1 LTTNEI
7 FSDGINMALPL
18 CFQRRIHVVR
28 RCFLAF
34 LLALLP
40 AAALAQ
46 TAGKAVA
53 LKGTDFFR
61 TTLWSPQLFDSK
73 NFSFEFWFNA
83 ESPGVLVSE
92 TDTANV
98 AFWEIAFAE
107 IFAGGVI
114 KAGAPNVPTMTV
126 GTVSFGTWNHL
137 AVVYNQTNQ
146 TLYAYLNGALANT
159 SVGDRRIPSDNQRQA
174 VYPFG
179 RGGPGN
185 LGGGNWFSGKFDE
198 VRIWRTAIDAA
209 QVANYWNRVLT
220 TDLPGLMA
228 LWHFDT
234 TSGAL
239 SPDSRIAGN
248 NPALYVPETT
258 TPLVDSTAPLLGQA
272 PVVLTKAGVVTGSS
286 AQIGGAANPQGSPM
300 GVFFQW
306 GTTTTYGNTT
316 TTNSIGSGNVEVSF
330 AETLNNLTP
339 GTYHFRAV
347 GVSGNSNIYGPDQVF
362 TVAVPSVSTQNA
374 AVTGNA
380 VQLNGVSNPH
390 SFATSVFIEWGTS
403 TSYGNSTP
411 AKDIGSGS
419 TDITF
424 SETISNLNPG
434 TYNYRAV
441 ATYIGGRTNAV
452 NATFTILPP
461 SVQTGE
467 ALATNSSAKLQG
479 VANPQGIAATV
490 FFEWGTS
497 ISYGNTTAAQSI
509 GAGATPANFSE
520 TLSDLT
526 PGEYHFRA
534 VLTNATRVIPGSD
547 QVFTIAGAGGFAARL
562 GGTNYIRTT
571 IWSHEI
577 FDDEDFTIELW
588 FNATGPGILI
598 NEPDTA
604 DTALWDY
611 AFAEVFPGG
620 VIKAGVPGVPTFTVG
635 TVQFGSWHHL
645 AVVYDG
651 SAKLLSA
658 YLDGQPAGSS
668 PGDRNTPKEI
678 NRTSIYCFGR
688 GGQTNLGGGNWF
700 TGLMD
705 EIRIW
710 RRPLTAQEIATQ
722 FNKILNVT
730 EPSLMANWHLD
741 TLLQPPYF
749 SPDSSGKNNSAWH
762 VPQTTFTLTPS
773 TAPVMPDLRPIIMT
787 NIARAIAPFAVEF
800 EGSVNARGT
809 NTLVY
814 FEYGRSNVF
823 QRTAAQDIGAGNVP
837 IKFTD
842 VVSGLELGAIY
853 DFRLVASNA
862 FGVVQSSLGTFT
874 ATGWAGH
881 AYRLAPNDYLRTTN
895 NQNAK
900 FPDKNITVELWFFP
914 TKAGVLASETAFS
927 AIYDRAILEIIPS
940 GNVQAG
946 FNGLTPISVGD
957 AVFDQWN
964 HVALRYNATTQTMD
978 AFLNGV
984 HSATRTGA
992 RITPAERGVQGQFA
1006 FGRSALTKLG
1016 TGEFFGGDLDEIRVW
1031 NVARNNDDLT
1041 SARFNLLAGDEP
1053 GLVLYWRG
1061 NPTATDP
1068 IADLSPNNNFGINVG
1083 AEVVLSSAPL
1093 VYNVRRLTPTQIEAQ
1108 FVVKGGS
1115 TYKLETTTDF
1125 QTWTAVSTNTA
1136 PASGY
1141 VRLPIS
1147 IENEPGPRFF
1157 RVVPN

>member
-1 LTTNEI
+1 MLMPT
-7 FSDGINMALPL
+7 
-18 CFQRRIHVVR
+18 VV
-28 RCFLAF
+28 FG
-34 LLALLP
+34 
-40 AAALAQ
+40 Q
-46 TAGKAVA
+46 TVGKSVS

-61 TTLWSPQLFDSK
+61 TTLWSPELFDTK

-83 ESPGVLVSE
+83 SSPGVLVSE
-92 TDTANV
+92 TDTADV
-98 AFWEIAFAE
+98 RQWEIAFAE
-107 IFAGGVI
+107 VFPGGVI
-114 KAGAPNVPTMTV
+114 KAGAPNVPTITV
-126 GTVSFGTWNHL
+126 GAVAFGSWNHL
-137 AVVYNQTNQ
+137 AIVYNQTNQ
-146 TLYAYLNGALANT
+146 TLSAYLNGAFANS
-159 SVGDRRIPSDNQRQA
+159 SVGNRGVPGDNGRTA

-179 RGGPGN
+179 RGGPVN
-185 LGGGNWFSGKFDE
+185 LGGGNWFSGQFDE
-198 VRIWRTAIDAA
+198 VRIWRTAIDAT
-209 QVANYWNRVLT
+209 QVATYWNRVLT

-234 TSGAL
+234 TTGSL
-239 SPDSRIAGN
+239 SPDSRSSGN
-248 NPALYVPETT
+248 NPALYVPNQT
-258 TPLVDSTAPLLGQA
+258 TPLVASTAPLQGQA
-272 PVVLTKAGVVTGSS
+272 PAVLTKPATVAVDS
-286 AQIGGAANPQGSPM
+286 ALLEGAANPQGSPM
-300 GVFFQW
+300 SVYFQW
-306 GTTTTYGNTT
+306 GSTVAYGNNT
-316 TTNSIGSGNVEVSF
+316 TTNSIGSGNAEVTFS
-330 AETLNNLTP
+330 ETLSALAP

-347 GVSGNSNIYGPDQVF
+347 GISGASIIPGIDQVF
-362 TVAVPSVSTQNA
+362 TIIGPSVVTQPA
-374 AVTGNA
+374 TVTGNS
-380 VQLNGVSNPH
+380 VQLAGVSNPH
-390 SFATSVFIEWGTS
+390 SFSTSVFFEWGAT
-403 TSYGNSTP
+403 TAYGNSTAP
-411 AKDIGSGS
+411 KEIGNGS
-419 TDITF
+419 NDVTF
-424 SETISNLNPG
+424 TESLFSVAPG
-434 TYNYRAV
+434 TYHYRAV
-441 ATYIGGRTNAV
+441 ASYSGGRINGAD
-452 NATFTILPP
+452 ATFTVLPP
-461 SVQTGE
+461 SVQTSQ
-467 ALATNSSAKLQG
+467 AIVTNSSAKLQG
-479 VANPQGIAATV
+479 AANPQGIAASV
-490 FFEWGTS
+490 FFEWGLST
-497 ISYGNTTAAQSI
+497 SYGNATAAQSI
-509 GAGATPANFSE
+509 GTGATLINFSE
-520 TLSDLT
+520 TIIDLA

-534 VLTNATRVIPGSD
+534 VLTNATQQISGTD
-547 QVFTIAGAGGFAARL
+547 QVFSIVSPGGSAARL
-562 GGTNYIRTT
+562 SGTNYIRTT
-571 IWSHEI
+571 KWSHEI

-635 TVQFGSWHHL
+635 TIQFGAWHHL

-651 SAKLLSA
+651 NSKLLAA

-730 EPSLMANWHLD
+730 DSSLMANWHLD

-749 SPDSSGKNNSAWH
+749 SPDSSVKNNNAWH
-762 VPQTTFTLTPS
+762 VPQTTFTLAPS
-773 TAPVMPDLRPIIMT
+773 TAPVVPDLRPTIAT
-787 NIARAIAPFAVEF
+787 NLARAIAPFTVEL
-800 EGSVNARGT
+800 EGSVNALGV

-837 IKFTD
+837 IRFTD

-862 FGVVQSSLGTFT
+862 FGIVQSTLGTFT

-881 AYRLAPNDYLRTTN
+881 AYRLAPNDHLRTTN
-895 NQNAK
+895 NQNTK
-900 FPDKNITVELWFFP
+900 FPDKNITIELWFRP
-914 TKAGVLASETAFS
+914 TKAGVLASETSFN
-927 AIYDRAILEIIPS
+927 AIYDRAVVEILPS

-946 FNGLTPISVGD
+946 LNGLTPISVGD
-957 AVFDQWN
+957 AVFDEWN
-964 HVALRYNATTQTMD
+964 HVALRYNAATQTMD

-984 HSATRTGA
+984 RSATRTGV
-992 RITPAERGVQGQFA
+992 RITPVERGVQGQFA
-1006 FGRSALTKLG
+1006 FGRNATTKLG

-1031 NVARNNDDLT
+1031 NVVRNNEDLT

-1061 NPTATDP
+1061 NPTATNL
-1068 IADLSPNNNFGINVG
+1068 ITDLSPNNNFGVNVG

-1093 VYNVRRLTPTQIEAQ
+1093 VYNVRRLTPTQIETQ

-1115 TYKLETTTDF
+1115 AYRLETTTDF

-1141 VRLPIS
+1141 VRLPVS
-1147 IENEPGPRFF
+1147 IENESGPRFF